1 MNAVHIVVATP
12 GRILDL
18 IQKDVAKM
26 NNCNI
31 LVFDEADKLLSYEF
45 MRELEVGGRRPAL
58 ADKGILA
65 LH

>member
-45 MRELEVGGRRPAL
+45 MRALGVGGRRPASV
-58 ADKGILA
+58 D
-65 LH
+65 